1 MALGREG
8 PTVQMGAAMG
18 QLVGEKSGSGDMER
32 RNLVSAGAAA
42 GLTAAFNAPLAG
54 ILFVIEELHGKIT
67 PNTFFGAF
75 IACVTADTVMRLS
88 LGQEPYFGLM
98 NFDLMPLGLLPAFVL
113 LGLFAGWGGVL
124 FNKSMIIALDF
135 FAAPRKGLPVW
146 WPGAAVGAGVGLVAW
161 FLPDAVGDG
170 HKLWQMMFE
179 MRFAFGAIAG
189 LFLLRFVM
197 SVLCYSTG
205 APGGIFAPILVL
217 GGFLGLALGMAAQI
231 VFPDMGVNPVLF
243 TVAGMGAFLTG
254 SVRAPLTSMVLIVE
268 MSGDYNLMLPLLV
281 ACLSAYGAA
290 ELTGDKAI
298 YEALLERDIA
308 RGQAAAVPSPAKGQ
322 S

>member
-1 MALGREG
+1 M
-8 PTVQMGAAMG
+8 
-18 QLVGEKSGSGDMER
+18 
-32 RNLVSAGAAA
+32 
-42 GLTAAFNAPLAG
+42 
-54 ILFVIEELHGKIT
+54 
-67 PNTFFGAF
+67 
-75 IACVTADTVMRLS
+75 
-88 LGQEPYFGLM
+88 
-98 NFDLMPLGLLPAFVL
+98 
-113 LGLFAGWGGVL
+113 
-124 FNKSMIIALDF
+124 
-135 FAAPRKGLPVW
+135 
-146 WPGAAVGAGVGLVAW
+146 AW

-170 HKLWQMMFE
+170 HKLWQMMLE